1 LTGRRKGKHKSGY
14 GSVAGGLALW
24 MAGAREDTKLGT
36 DGLPE
41 DLHFG
46 WQAQGKTQIWVR
58 MGCRRT

>member
-1 LTGRRKGKHKSGY
+1 LDGRRKGRHKSGY
-14 GSVAGGLALW
+14 GWVAGGLELW
-24 MAGAREDTKLGT
+24 LAGARVNTNLGT

-41 DLHFG
+41 DLSFG